1 VYEAMSTETVSP
13 ETPGQR
19 CTLCGQEPPV
29 DLMAP
34 AETSGRALCPR
45 CGRPVW
51 FRVQELADAVIL
63 DLLPNMDLEATD
75 LAVLGQAF
83 LQTEKPPRIILN
95 FALLSFVSST
105 FLARL
110 VSLQRIVEATK
121 GRLVLCG
128 VNPVI
133 REIFHITKLEGL
145 FDFADGPRDA
155 LEKKKP

>member
-1 VYEAMSTETVSP
+1 MSTGTVSP
-13 ETPGQR
+13 EPPAKR
-19 CTLCGQEPPV
+19 CVLCGQEPPV
-29 DLMAP
+29 DPAAP

-51 FRVQELADAVIL
+51 FRIQELTDAVIL

-75 LAVLGQAF
+75 LALLGQAF
-83 LQTEKPPRIILN
+83 LNAEKPPRIILN

-110 VSLQRIVEATK
+110 VSLQRVVEASK

-145 FDFADGPRDA
+145 FDFADRPRDA
-155 LEKKKP
+155 LEKKSV